1 MNMKKKFSM
10 KKIIICLCL
19 LVILIVVL
27 LNSCNYDLIDTR
39 YKYDYAIVEFPGG
52 EVKTIQISK
61 WKDYEGEQIHIK
73 AKDGTVYLVSSFNC
87 VLVESD

>member
-1 MNMKKKFSM
+1 MKKKFSV
-10 KKIIICLCL
+10 KKIIIICLFL
-19 LVILIVVL
+19 LIILIVVL
-27 LNSCNYDLIDTR
+27 LNSCNYDLIDTQ

-61 WKDYEGEQIHIK
+61 WKDYEGEQIHIE